1 MKRSPLRSRA
11 HRVTVDERAEYDF
24 VAQRDA
30 GCVAP
35 RLDPEAGAC
44 SGRLTRQHV
53 KAGPGGRRITDRA
66 HLVMLCEQHHIWSGW
81 ATSKDALL
89 LQRMYLTL
97 LYPEAWGAR

>member
-1 MKRSPLRSRA
+1 VKRTPLRSRA

-53 KAGPGGRRITDRA
+53 KAGPGAPRVTHRSQ
-66 HLVMLCEQHHIWSGW
+66 LLMLCEHHHLWSGW
-81 ATSKDALL
+81 ATSKDALK
-89 LQRMYLTL
+89 LQRDHLRK
-97 LYPEAWGAR
+97 LYPDVWGAR